1 MTAYF
6 RKMTIEKYYKALVV
20 HLVACLSW
28 VCQQC
33 VTKLMTNLFGWQ
45 STLPIQR
52 PRPTSLFCKLDT
64 SPHLH
69 TFRLAYKPNVR
80 TQITKIG
87 LAMLAMSFSANLAL
101 RNFPQYSQ
109 YQDLWVFPT
118 SWFICFYNWKKSQ
131 SWVIRNLEFVTANS
145 CMCLS

>member
-1 MTAYF
+1 
-6 RKMTIEKYYKALVV
+6 
-20 HLVACLSW
+20 
-28 VCQQC
+28 
-33 VTKLMTNLFGWQ
+33 MTNLFGWQ

-87 LAMLAMSFSANLAL
+87 LAMLAVSFSANLSFVEL
-101 RNFPQYSQ
+101 LSIFTILISRFMN
-109 YQDLWVFPT
+109 
-118 SWFICFYNWKKSQ
+118 FYNAGSFA
-131 SWVIRNLEFVTANS
+131 LEIKRSLKAE
-145 CMCLS
+145 L